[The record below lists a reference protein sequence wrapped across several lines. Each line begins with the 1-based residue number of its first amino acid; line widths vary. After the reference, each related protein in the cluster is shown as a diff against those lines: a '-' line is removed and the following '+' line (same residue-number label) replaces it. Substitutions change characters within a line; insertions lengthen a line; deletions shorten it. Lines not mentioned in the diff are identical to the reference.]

1 MDNEITTLDELQQ
14 LLCKE
19 PAVLVYLS
27 TAECRVCAVLKP
39 KVTDML
45 ARNFPEI
52 SAVSVDASKSP
63 ELTAQLRVFAAPTIL
78 VFFEGKEYLRKS
90 RSFGLEELKD
100 QINRPYQ
107 MMFP

>member
-1 MDNEITTLDELQQ
+1 MDAEITTWNELQQ
-14 LLCKE
+14 LLSKE

-27 TAECRVCAVLKP
+27 AAECRVCAVLKP
-39 KVTDML
+39 KVADML

-52 SAVSVDASKSP
+52 FAVSVDASKSP
-63 ELTAQLRVFAAPTIL
+63 GLTAQLQVFAAPTIL

-90 RSFGLEELKD
+90 HSFGLEELKD